1 MSDREAVMTQ
11 SAEET
16 ELTHASAFLDADI
29 EQARRLVGV
38 DFATRNNEHLTSAS
52 FDTIRNFAE
61 SYGDPNPLFTDED
74 YGNGTSWGGQIA
86 PPLIGVAV
94 NKTLLGDKRKKE
106 QKYPSFRNIHVFI
119 SGSSWDLYQPVR
131 PGDTLYQFEGYESV
145 EVKNS
150 EFAGTSVIIT
160 RRHVRMNQN
169 AEIVSVARM
178 IAIHA
183 ERNSSKS
190 KGQLNDIEFGS
201 YSADD
206 IAAID
211 SVYAAEEHRGAV
223 PRYIEDVQVGDALGP
238 MAKGPLTTTD
248 IVVFH
253 AGGYGFT
260 PYKICTGRIAYENR
274 KRIGPFYV
282 PNGSGVPDVAQRV
295 HWDNEWAQ
303 EIGAARSYDYGILRD
318 CWLSHLLT
326 DWMGDDGW
334 LVHYSSQMRKFNYIG
349 DYHLLTGE
357 VVGKRVEDGN
367 NVVDVV
373 IRGTN
378 QRGEVTCPA
387 TATIA
392 LPSRTQGQIALPKPP
407 TDIAA
412 TANAMM
418 ERHLELK
425 AAQRT

>member
-1 MSDREAVMTQ
+1 MTQ
-11 SAEET
+11 ST
-16 ELTHASAFLDADI
+16 EAAPSSSSAFLEADI
-29 EQARRLVGV
+29 EQARRLIGL
-38 DFATRNNEHLTSAS
+38 DFATSLPEHLTSAS
-52 FDTIRNFAE
+52 HDTLRNFAE

-74 YGNGTSWGGQIA
+74 YGTGTVWGAQIA

-94 NKTLLGDKRKKE
+94 NKPLLGDKRTPE
-106 QKYPSFRNIHVFI
+106 QKRPSFRNIHVFI
-119 SGSSWDLYQPVR
+119 SGSSWDLYRPVK

-145 EVKNS
+145 EVKES

-160 RRHVRMNQN
+160 RRHVRMNQD
-169 AEIVSVARM
+169 AEVVSVARM

-183 ERNSSKS
+183 ERKS
-190 KGQLNDIEFGS
+190 ANDKVKNGKAPIEFGD
-201 YSADD
+201 YTPED

-211 SVYAAEEHRGAV
+211 AIYAAEKARGAEK
-223 PRYIEDVQVGDALGP
+223 RYYEDVEIGDSLGP

-248 IVVFH
+248 MVVFH

-282 PNGSGVPDVAQRV
+282 PNEAGVPDVAQRV
-295 HWDNEWAQ
+295 HWDNDWARQ
-303 EIGAARSYDYGILRD
+303 IGTERSYDYGILRD
-318 CWLSHLLT
+318 CWLTHLLT
-326 DWMGDDGW
+326 DWMGDDAW

-349 DYHLLTGE
+349 DWHQLTGE

-367 NVVDVV
+367 TVVDVEL
-373 IRGTN
+373 RGTN

-392 LPSRTQGQIALPKPP
+392 LPSRAGAGVTLPEPP
-407 TDIAA
+407 ADIQARA
-412 TANAMM
+412 RQMM
-418 ERHLELK
+418 DRHLELK
-425 AAQRT
+425 AAGKA